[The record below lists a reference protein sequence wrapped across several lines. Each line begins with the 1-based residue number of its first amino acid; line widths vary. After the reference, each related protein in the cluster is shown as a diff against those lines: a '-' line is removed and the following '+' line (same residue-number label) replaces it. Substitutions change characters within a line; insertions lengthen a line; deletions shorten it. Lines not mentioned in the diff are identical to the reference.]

1 MSLVIT
7 GDNFCL
13 QINLSHSE
21 HQERHKVFT
30 KGMNS
35 WIYLRSGMDTDFLK
49 LLIIIAG
56 AGHIAL
62 CFGSLL
68 IPKVLQW
75 EHHLS
80 NLQPLLRQMFWTY
93 AAYILVINFCFG
105 IVSLLGTDEL
115 LNGSFLASCITIFI
129 SIYWLTRVGIQ
140 FFYFDK
146 TDAPKGVI
154 YTLGEAALVLLFIFF
169 TIVYLLAFLYN
180 NAWI

>member
-1 MSLVIT
+1 
-7 GDNFCL
+7 
-13 QINLSHSE
+13 
-21 HQERHKVFT
+21 
-30 KGMNS
+30 MNAE
-35 WIYLRSGMDTDFLK
+35 LLK

-75 EHHLS
+75 KNHLS

-105 IVSLLGTDEL
+105 IVSLAGTDEL
-115 LNGSFLASCITIFI
+115 LNGSFLARSITFFV
-129 SIYWLTRVGIQ
+129 SVYWLTRIAIQ
-140 FFYFDK
+140 FFYFDR
-146 TDAPKGVI
+146 TNAPKGAI
-154 YTLGEAALVLLFIFF
+154 YTLGEVALILLFAFF
-169 TIVYLLAFLYN
+169 TIVYLLAFLFN

>member
-1 MSLVIT
+1 M
-7 GDNFCL
+7 GAHF
-13 QINLSHSE
+13 
-21 HQERHKVFT
+21 
-30 KGMNS
+30 
-35 WIYLRSGMDTDFLK
+35 LR

-75 EHHLS
+75 NRHLS

-105 IVSLLGTDEL
+105 VVSLLGADEL
-115 LNGSFLASCITIFI
+115 LNGSFLASGITIFI
-129 SIYWLTRVGIQ
+129 SIYWFTRVGIQ

-146 TDAPKGVI
+146 TDAPKGAI
-154 YTLGEAALVLLFIFF
+154 YTLGETALVLLFVFF
-169 TIVYLLAFLYN
+169 TTVYLLAFLYN
-180 NAWI
+180 NAWL